1 MEPSSTR
8 LKRSSKLLNLS
19 AFEQRDELEELMDTN
34 AEELQKLENGFNM
47 VQNRTSGLPE
57 KESYDLVLPL
67 KLNITL
73 VLQYI
78 VIFQVFESITG
89 GLLYGLL
96 TEPQNAQKYF
106 SIMSL
111 LARDGWFCALCN
123 VNMILFEL
131 YPRMRSEVREQ
142 IVYFFREAIKS
153 NVPKIDNVLINYLRN
168 ANDGS
173 DLKETCVLLSAVAGM
188 LNDHHAW
195 LSELKP
201 KASLIPV
208 TLLTF
213 TRFICDLS
221 SFNAFETLRTQMIN
235 VCYWLLTERFI
246 DCAQLGRD
254 LVLALMRVSKIPQ
267 FAAIWK
273 QLLYNPNK
281 LGPNISIEEL
291 MSRMCPHTFP
301 LYRISVAMQ
310 RKLEFIFA
318 KVKPGTH
325 ERHLDWFKKQYLS
338 NPEAGSLRSELVR
351 CAIFLSCGETPQVGQ
366 EMKAV
371 FIASMFPQTSSIM
384 EQQWCKLHLLW
395 DWFCYDPATGG
406 HVLIEP
412 AFHVLRHLLHVQ
424 PLLANSLV
432 DFMIRMSYELHPQ
445 LQQRIII
452 SVTNSFKFLI
462 DHSILGS
469 PSVIFDNPV
478 LQKNVRESFR
488 DTFRG
493 LFRPPQT
500 VQTHLPVAGI
510 EPSEVAIS
518 DIEVTPSEISSAV
531 TEDVVSIDP
540 SIVEDSGSVDEDF
553 GLSCEEKIMTLLAAV
568 KEEFREPIE
577 NLSSVKN
584 SDNDTRCEMM
594 QKLLSSIFDNDE
606 LLDEEQIELLSECL
620 LLIFRND
627 IRNRK
632 PLSEGFLDTPEILEE
647 MFNQPLYV
655 IFRNLCLTPDSDA
668 TRQLLL
674 SLIAE
679 ICSSVSYLLLFFT
692 SSNRR
697 DQNDTA
703 IAAYID
709 LCRLLDSP
717 LIQQIV
723 SDLQQCHI
731 DDYVLFAHLI
741 PYIYEKFATEAMGSV
756 ELMKL
761 LAHSLDGRQIADLI
775 GEMVREN
782 ISFFRKDSFLPIV
795 SASLTWETTA
805 QFVFWQLVHAEGVPV
820 DWILQMISK
829 LQYPKH
835 SEAIAQVYI
844 MLQRMD
850 REPNMSLIRNLLSRT
865 PSDMF
870 TVNCLKLLIKDP
882 DYAARVAELLSSLI
896 DKLIQSGDLLPIHSK
911 GKRPPQRYVCLDQLF
926 SHLDKFRQSC
936 LSKDSHVAEA
946 FLARQTLQEAFTAA
960 RAAEKVSSLRIRYS
974 ELFAVMEILN
984 DDNAQ
989 SARSLRRAKT
999 SKKITDVSDVCSP
1012 EFLF

>member
-1 MEPSSTR
+1 MESSNIR
-8 LKRSSKLLNLS
+8 LKRLSKLLYLS
-19 AFEQRDELEELMDTN
+19 AFEQRDELEE
-34 AEELQKLENGFNM
+34 KLENGFSM
-47 VQNRTSGLPE
+47 VQNRTSGLSE
-57 KESYDLVLPL
+57 KESYDVL
-67 KLNITL
+67 
-73 VLQYI
+73 LQMAGETK
-78 VIFQVFESITG
+78 VFESITG

-106 SIMSL
+106 TIMSL

-131 YPRMRSEVREQ
+131 YPRMRPEVREQ

-173 DLKETCVLLSAVAGM
+173 DLKETCALLSAVAGM
-188 LNDHHAW
+188 LNDHHTW

-235 VCYWLLTERFI
+235 VCHWLLTERFV

-273 QLLYNPNK
+273 QLLYNPSK

-338 NPEAGSLRSELVR
+338 NPDAGSLRSELVR
-351 CAIFLSCGETPQVGQ
+351 CAIFLSCGETLQVGQ

-371 FIASMFPQTSSIM
+371 FIAAMFLQTSSVM

-445 LQQRIII
+445 LQQRITT

-462 DHSILGS
+462 DHNILGS

-478 LQKNVRESFR
+478 IQKNVRENFR

-500 VQTHLPVAGI
+500 MQIHPSAAGI
-510 EPSEVAIS
+510 ELGEIPVSDVEMAPSE
-518 DIEVTPSEISSAV
+518 TGSAV
-531 TEDVVSIDP
+531 TEDVVNMDS
-540 SIVEDSGSVDEDF
+540 SLVEDGGSVDEDF
-553 GLSCEEKIMTLLAAV
+553 SLSCEEKVMTLLAAV

-577 NLSSVKN
+577 NLSNVKH
-584 SDNDTRCEMM
+584 SDNDMRCEVM

-620 LLIFRND
+620 LLIFKRIFKIGNHCQ
-627 IRNRK
+627 K
-632 PLSEGFLDTPEILEE
+632 E

-679 ICSSVSYLLLFFT
+679 MCERFVLIYIIFIIIFT

-703 IAAYID
+703 IAAYTD
-709 LCRLLDSP
+709 LCRLLDNP

-782 ISFFRKDSFLPIV
+782 ISFFSKRFFLGIV

-835 SEAIAQVYI
+835 SEAIAQIYI

-850 REPNMSLIRNLLSRT
+850 REPNMGLIRNLLSRT

-882 DYAARVAELLSSLI
+882 DYAARVAELLSNLI

-911 GKRPPQRYVCLDQLF
+911 GSVQRKGSSNNKGINIQREVIKMKTDNCGVKICLFGSAF

-974 ELFAVMEILN
+974 ELFAVMEILS
-984 DDNAQ
+984 DDNTQ
-989 SARSLRRAKT
+989 SARSLRRTKT
-999 SKKITDVSDVCSP
+999 TKK
-1012 EFLF
+1012 

>member
-1 MEPSSTR
+1 MEPSNTR

-19 AFEQRDELEELMDTN
+19 AFEQRDELEE
-34 AEELQKLENGFNM
+34 KLENGFNM

-57 KESYDLVLPL
+57 KESYDVLLQMAGETKATLKLFFIHFFLALPL
-67 KLNITL
+67 ILNIIV
-73 VLQYI
+73 VLQCI

-131 YPRMRSEVREQ
+131 YPRMRPEVREQ

-173 DLKETCVLLSAVAGM
+173 DLKETCILLSAVAGM
-188 LNDHHAW
+188 LNDHHSW

-254 LVLALMRVSKIPQ
+254 LILALMRVSKIPQ

-291 MSRMCPHTFP
+291 MNRMCPHTFP

-462 DHSILGS
+462 DHNILGS

-478 LQKNVRESFR
+478 LQKNVRENFR

-500 VQTHLPVAGI
+500 MQAHLPVAGI

-518 DIEVTPSEISSAV
+518 DIEVTPSEISSAI
-531 TEDVVSIDP
+531 TEDVVNIDP

-553 GLSCEEKIMTLLAAV
+553 GLSSEEKVMTLLAAV

-577 NLSSVKN
+577 NLSNVKY

-620 LLIFRND
+620 LLIFRRD

-632 PLSEGFLDTPEILEE
+632 PLSEGFLDTPE
-647 MFNQPLYV
+647 
-655 IFRNLCLTPDSDA
+655 
-668 TRQLLL
+668 
-674 SLIAE
+674 
-679 ICSSVSYLLLFFT
+679 CSSISYLLLFFT

-709 LCRLLDSP
+709 LCRLLDNP

-850 REPNMSLIRNLLSRT
+850 REPNMGLIRNLLSRT

-960 RAAEKVSSLRIRYS
+960 RAAEKISISVSSLRIRYS

-999 SKKITDVSDVCSP
+999 SKKITDVSDVCSL
-1012 EFLF
+1012 EFLILILFGYFRKITYAFWN

>member
-1 MEPSSTR
+1 MEPSNAR
-8 LKRSSKLLNLS
+8 VKRPSKLLNLS
-19 AFEQRDELEELMDTN
+19 NFEQRDELEE
-34 AEELQKLENGFNM
+34 KLENGFSM

-57 KESYDLVLPL
+57 KESYDVL
-67 KLNITL
+67 
-73 VLQYI
+73 LQMAGETK
-78 VIFQVFESITG
+78 VFESITG

-106 SIMSL
+106 SLMSL

-173 DLKETCVLLSAVAGM
+173 DLKETCALLSAVAGM

-213 TRFICDLS
+213 TRFICDFN
-221 SFNAFETLRTQMIN
+221 SFNAFELLRTQMIN
-235 VCYWLLTERFI
+235 VCHWLLTERFV

-281 LGPNISIEEL
+281 LGSNISVEEL
-291 MSRMCPHTFP
+291 MNRMCPHTFP

-338 NPEAGSLRSELVR
+338 NPEAGSLRSELIR

-371 FIASMFPQTSSIM
+371 FITSMFPQASSIM

-395 DWFCYDPATGG
+395 DWFCYDPTTGG

-445 LQQRIII
+445 LQQRITT

-462 DHSILGS
+462 DHNVLGS

-478 LQKNVRESFR
+478 LQKNVREIFR

-500 VQTHLPVAGI
+500 TQTHLPVSGI
-510 EPSEVAIS
+510 ELIEVPISDVEVAPSE
-518 DIEVTPSEISSAV
+518 TGSAV
-531 TEDVVSIDP
+531 TEEVVSMDS
-540 SIVEDSGSVDEDF
+540 SIVEDGGSVDEEF
-553 GLSCEEKIMTLLAAV
+553 GLSCEEKVMTLLAAV

-577 NLSSVKN
+577 NLSNVKN
-584 SDNDTRCEMM
+584 SDNDMRCEMM

-620 LLIFRND
+620 LLIFRKD

-632 PLSEGFLDTPEILEE
+632 PLLEGFLDTPEVLEE

-679 ICSSVSYLLLFFT
+679 MCERCSSISYLLLFFT

-703 IAAYID
+703 IAAYTD
-709 LCRLLDSP
+709 LCRLLDNP
-717 LIQQIV
+717 PIQQIV

-741 PYIYEKFATEAMGSV
+741 PYVYEKFATEAMGSI

-850 REPNMSLIRNLLSRT
+850 REPNMGLIRNLLSRT

-870 TVNCLKLLIKDP
+870 TVNCLKLMIKDP
-882 DYAARVAELLSSLI
+882 DYATRVAELLSNLI

-911 GKRPPQRYVCLDQLF
+911 GKRPAQRYVCLDQLF

-946 FLARQTLQEAFTAA
+946 FLARPTLQEAFTAA

-974 ELFAVMEILN
+974 ELFAVMEILS

-989 SARSLRRAKT
+989 TARSLRRTKT
-999 SKKITDVSDVCSP
+999 SKKITDVSDDENKNSKRKRQKLIVDSDSD
-1012 EFLF
+1012 

>member
-1 MEPSSTR
+1 MESSNTR
-8 LKRSSKLLNLS
+8 VKRSSKLLNLS
-19 AFEQRDELEELMDTN
+19 NFEQRDELEE
-34 AEELQKLENGFNM
+34 KLENGFNM

-57 KESYDLVLPL
+57 KESYDVL
-67 KLNITL
+67 
-73 VLQYI
+73 LQMAGETK
-78 VIFQVFESITG
+78 VFESITG

-106 SIMSL
+106 SVMSL

-131 YPRMRSEVREQ
+131 YPRMRPEVREQ

-173 DLKETCVLLSAVAGM
+173 DLKETCTLLSAVAGM

-221 SFNAFETLRTQMIN
+221 SFNAFELLRTQMIN
-235 VCYWLLTERFI
+235 VCHWLLTERFV

-267 FAAIWK
+267 FATIWK

-281 LGPNISIEEL
+281 LGSNISVEEL

-338 NPEAGSLRSELVR
+338 NPEAGSLRSELIR
-351 CAIFLSCGETPQVGQ
+351 CAIFLSCGETPHVGQ

-371 FIASMFPQTSSIM
+371 FITSMFPQTSVCLNNIM

-445 LQQRIII
+445 LQQRITT
-452 SVTNSFKFLI
+452 SMTNSFKFLI
-462 DHSILGS
+462 DHNILGS

-478 LQKNVRESFR
+478 LQKNVRENFR

-493 LFRPPQT
+493 LFRPPQ
-500 VQTHLPVAGI
+500 VIQTHSPAAGI
-510 EPSEVAIS
+510 ELIEVPISDVELVPSE
-518 DIEVTPSEISSAV
+518 TGSAV
-531 TEDVVSIDP
+531 TEDVVSMD
-540 SIVEDSGSVDEDF
+540 SSVVEDSGSVDEEY
-553 GLSCEEKIMTLLAAV
+553 GLSCEEKVITLLAAV

-577 NLSSVKN
+577 NLSNVKN
-584 SDNDTRCEMM
+584 SDNDMRCEMM

-620 LLIFRND
+620 LLIFKKD

-632 PLSEGFLDTPEILEE
+632 PLLEGFLDTPEVLEE

-679 ICSSVSYLLLFFT
+679 MCSSISYLLLFFT

-703 IAAYID
+703 IAAYTD
-709 LCRLLDSP
+709 LCRLLDSS

-741 PYIYEKFATEAMGSV
+741 PYVYEKFATEAMGSV

-782 ISFFRKDSFLPIV
+782 ISFFRKDSFLSIL

-850 REPNMSLIRNLLSRT
+850 REPNMGLIRNLLSRT

-882 DYAARVAELLSSLI
+882 DYAARVAELLSNLI

-911 GKRPPQRYVCLDQLF
+911 GKRPAQRYVCLDQLF

-946 FLARQTLQEAFTAA
+946 FLARPTLQEAFTAA

-974 ELFAVMEILN
+974 ELFAVMEILS

-989 SARSLRRAKT
+989 TARSLRRTKT
-999 SKKITDVSDVCSP
+999 SKKITDVSDDESKNSKRKRQKLIVDSDSD
-1012 EFLF
+1012 